1 MSSFVTSRHFICP
14 GASVVSV
21 LRKFGIETPLH
32 FAITLCVI
40 ALVVVTTLGGSGGA
54 PPVFFIY
61 RTLLLAITI
70 LCIWGSRK
78 ADTEIVRWFV
88 ALIVVLAGLM
98 WLSVLRIQ
106 GSHFEGMYLWYKFV
120 LFASMFLALA
130 HYSRYQSAAWKG
142 LLLGSVVATG
152 AVHLITDL
160 LTSHERI
167 AGFSRNNADYF
178 ATYLLIGVAASLA
191 VVVFGT
197 ERKFR
202 IAALVAAALLAFGIA
217 QTDSRAAALATGA
230 MALVAAVRAG
240 DRIPR
245 RLWPLIGLTGL
256 LVVGISSPRL
266 ITKFLAHGQTDPYNY
281 ARPSIWLSSLRI
293 IGEHPILGTGFG
305 QFVHV
310 SKRFA
315 FPMEGQVARY
325 MVRPGMAHSEYL
337 QHAAELGI
345 PAAVLLFSLLGYLL
359 HLAWKR
365 APMAWPDY
373 RCFQEAGLLTAAGV
387 GTHALVDNCWTIP
400 VTASA
405 LVILSLSDLLPL
417 RAKKVE
423 RPWRPSELALAG
435 VLVATVYVYSIVIPG
450 LGLYYNEA
458 GHQAYDRFDFNN
470 AELYHRRAIEVV
482 PDNSMFLDN
491 LGMVYLDRAF
501 QVKDGGLLAKARSY
515 FEKAIVAN
523 PRSLDPHMHMEAA
536 LVQSMTGNA
545 EHDSH
550 VYEQLIQNDLQLLEI
565 DPYIPFARKNLADAY
580 FQLGQHDRAFQEL
593 QIALDYEPNYVPGYL
608 QFATWYRDLGDLSIS
623 RQYTEDAIAIINK
636 YRNYRPGRPYE
647 GLLLGRPPSTQ

>member
-1 MSSFVTSRHFICP
+1 M
-14 GASVVSV
+14 
-21 LRKFGIETPLH
+21 LRKFGIETPIQL
-32 FAITLCVI
+32 AVALCVI
-40 ALVVVTTLGGSGGA
+40 GLVVVTTLGGSGGA
-54 PPVFFIY
+54 PAVFFIY
-61 RTLLLAITI
+61 RTLLLVITI
-70 LCIWGSRK
+70 LCVWGSRK
-78 ADTEIVRWFV
+78 ADTEIARWFL
-88 ALIVVLAGLM
+88 ALIVLLAGLM

-152 AVHLITDL
+152 AIHLIPDL
-160 LTSHERI
+160 LTSHEGI

-202 IAALVAAALLAFGIA
+202 IAALISAAVLAFGIV
-217 QTDSRAAALATGA
+217 QTDSRAATLAAGA
-230 MALVAAVRAG
+230 MAAVAAVRAG
-240 DRIPR
+240 NRIPR
-245 RLWPLIGLTGL
+245 RLWLLIGLAG
-256 LVVGISSPRL
+256 LVVVAVSSPRL
-266 ITKFLAHGQTDPYNY
+266 ITKFLSHGQSDPYNY
-281 ARPSIWLSSLRI
+281 ARPRIWLSSLRI

-315 FPMEGQVARY
+315 FPMDGQVARY
-325 MVRPGMAHSEYL
+325 MVRLGMAHSEYL

-359 HLAWKR
+359 YLAWKR

-405 LVILSLSDLLPL
+405 LVVLSLSDLLPL
-417 RAKKVE
+417 RAKTIR
-423 RPWRPSELALAG
+423 RPWRTSELALAG
-435 VLVATVYVYSIVIPG
+435 ALIVAAYVYSIVIPG
-450 LGLYYNEA
+450 LGLHYNEA
-458 GHQAYDRFDFNN
+458 GHQAYERFDFNN
-470 AELYHRRAIEVV
+470 AELYHTRAIAVV
-482 PDNSMFLDN
+482 PDNSVFLDN
-491 LGMVYLDRAF
+491 LGMVYLDQAF
-501 QVKDGGLLAKARSY
+501 QAKDSRLRPKARSY
-515 FEKAIVAN
+515 FDKAIAAN

-536 LVQSMTGNA
+536 LVQSLTGNA
-545 EHDSH
+545 EQDS
-550 VYEQLIQNDLQLLEI
+550 YIYDQLIQNDLQLLEI

-580 FQLGQHDRAFQEL
+580 FKLGQHDRAFQEL
-593 QIALDYEPNYVPGYL
+593 QTALSYEPNYVPGYL
-608 QFATWYRDLGDLSIS
+608 QFATWYKDLGDLSIS
-623 RQYTEDAIAIINK
+623 RQYTEEAIAIVNK
-636 YRNYRPGRPYE
+636 YRDYRPGRPYE

>member
-1 MSSFVTSRHFICP
+1 M
-14 GASVVSV
+14 
-21 LRKFGIETPLH
+21 LRKFGIETPLQL
-32 FAITLCVI
+32 AITLCVI
-40 ALVVVTTLGGSGGA
+40 GLVVVTTLGGSGGA
-54 PPVFFIY
+54 PAVFFIY
-61 RTLLLAITI
+61 RTLLLAITL
-70 LCIWGSRK
+70 LCVWGTRK
-78 ADTEIVRWFV
+78 ADTEIARWFL

-130 HYSRYQSAAWKG
+130 HYSRCQSAAWKG

-152 AVHLITDL
+152 AIHLIPDL

-202 IAALVAAALLAFGIA
+202 IAALVSAALLAFGIA
-217 QTDSRAAALATGA
+217 QTDSRAATLATGA
-230 MALVAAVRAG
+230 MAAVAAVRAG
-240 DRIPR
+240 NRIPR
-245 RLWPLIGLTGL
+245 RLLLLIGLAGL
-256 LVVGISSPRL
+256 LVVGVLSPRL
-266 ITKFLAHGQTDPYNY
+266 ITKFMSHGQSDPYNY
-281 ARPSIWLSSLRI
+281 ARPRIWLSTLRI

-325 MVRPGMAHSEYL
+325 MVRLGMAHSEYL

-345 PAAVLLFSLLGYLL
+345 PAAILLFSLLGYLL
-359 HLAWKR
+359 YLAWKR

-387 GTHALVDNCWTIP
+387 AAHALVDNCWTIP

-417 RAKKVE
+417 RSKTIR
-423 RPWRPSELALAG
+423 RPWGTSELAVAG
-435 VLVATVYVYSIVIPG
+435 VLVAAAYVYSIVIPG

-458 GHQAYDRFDFNN
+458 GHQAYERFDFNN
-470 AELYHRRAIEVV
+470 AEFYHTRAIAVV
-482 PDNSMFLDN
+482 PDNPVFLDN
-491 LGMVYLDRAF
+491 LGMAYLDQAF
-501 QVKDGGLLAKARSY
+501 QAKDSRLLAKARSY
-515 FEKAIVAN
+515 FDKAIEAN
-523 PRSLDPHMHMEAA
+523 PRSLDSHLHMEAA
-536 LVQSMTGNA
+536 LVQSLTGNA
-545 EHDSH
+545 GYDSH

-580 FQLGQHDRAFQEL
+580 FKVGQHDRAFREL
-593 QIALDYEPNYVPGYL
+593 QTALNYEPNYVPGYL
-608 QFATWYRDLGDLSIS
+608 QFASWYKDLGDLSIS
-623 RQYTEDAIAIINK
+623 RQYTEEAIAIVNK
-636 YRNYRPGRPYE
+636 YRDYRPGRPYE
-647 GLLLGRPPSTQ
+647 GLLLGRPLSTR

>member
-1 MSSFVTSRHFICP
+1 
-14 GASVVSV
+14 V
-21 LRKFGIETPLH
+21 LRKFGIETPLQL
-32 FAITLCVI
+32 AITLCVM
-40 ALVVVTTLGGSGGA
+40 AVVVVTTLGGSGGA
-54 PPVFFIY
+54 PAVFFIY
-61 RTLLLAITI
+61 RTLLLVITI
-70 LCIWGSRK
+70 LCVLGTRK
-78 ADTEIVRWFV
+78 ADTEIARWFL

-106 GSHFEGMYLWYKFV
+106 GSHFEGMYLWYRYV
-120 LFASMFLALA
+120 LFGSMFLALA

-142 LLLGSVVATG
+142 LLLGSVIATG
-152 AVHLITDL
+152 AVHLIPDL
-160 LTSHERI
+160 LTNHNRI

-202 IAALVAAALLAFGIA
+202 IAALVSAAMLAFGIV
-217 QTDSRAAALATGA
+217 QTDSRAAALATAA
-230 MALVAAVRAG
+230 MAVVAAVRAG

-245 RLWPLIGLTGL
+245 RLWLLIGLMA
-256 LVVGISSPRL
+256 LVVVSISSPRL

-281 ARPSIWLSSLRI
+281 ARPRIWMSSLRI

-305 QFVHV
+305 EFVHV

-325 MVRPGMAHSEYL
+325 MVRLGMAHSEYL

-359 HLAWKR
+359 YLAWKR

-417 RAKKVE
+417 RARE
-423 RPWRPSELALAG
+423 IRRPWRVSELSVAG
-435 VLVATVYVYSIVIPG
+435 VLVAAAYVYAIVIPG
-450 LGLYYNEA
+450 LGLHYNEM
-458 GHQAYDRFDFNN
+458 GHEAYERFDFNN
-470 AELYHRRAIEVV
+470 AERYHTRAIAVV
-482 PDNSMFLDN
+482 PDNPMFLDN
-491 LGMVYLDRAF
+491 LGMVYLDQAYR
-501 QVKDGGLLAKARSY
+501 VRDSRLLATAHSY
-515 FEKAIVAN
+515 FDQAIAAN
-523 PRSLDPHMHMEAA
+523 PRSLDPHIHMEAT
-536 LVQSMTGNA
+536 LVQSLTGNA
-545 EHDSH
+545 EHDAH
-550 VYEQLIQNDLQLLEI
+550 VYDQLIQNDLQLLQI

-580 FQLGQHDRAFQEL
+580 FQLGQHDHAFQEL
-593 QIALDYEPNYVPGYL
+593 QTALNYEPNYVPGYL
-608 QFATWYRDLGDLSIS
+608 QFATWYKDLGDLSVS
-623 RQYTEDAIAIINK
+623 RQYTEEAIAIVNK
-636 YRNYRPGRPYE
+636 YRDYRPERQYE